1 VAEEITLERW
11 VRGWNPRNLPPDHLN
26 IRELLEGQVMDAR
39 NVRFAEGGRIVWARN
54 QFYIDPPSGKGVGGV
69 RALAEFAT
77 EDYDQILCLCEGGG
91 TPRLFY
97 ANVDW
102 DDPDP
107 TQGDYGYKLFP
118 GVTWTEV
125 TEDEEALE
133 LLSEDG
139 WSAAVQAKDV
149 LYIAP
154 LSPLDPTPPE
164 TYTPLL
170 RWDGRR
176 LEQCYVAPPADAL
189 EATAVAGGDLSA
201 GTYSYFYTYVDP
213 QTGVESMPSPVTDV
227 HLTADGYYITLG
239 QPSGE
244 CIKRIYRAYT
254 TDTADDARG
263 ATFYYLCQAP
273 PGDEPVLQDFT
284 EWTEVDP
291 GGVLTVEPHT
301 LTISG
306 GTSPQ
311 DAYVKL
317 DLSSTPL
324 TGFCASFTLTRDA
337 DSPVGPFWAVDR
349 TAGSPTEYV
358 GFQAAPSGPT
368 YLDTRGEGGRR
379 WARLIWPAGAWEQAY
394 CRVTWT
400 GGRAT
405 LEIYESESKAVPLAT
420 ATVDVA
426 GIDSLPYLTVGH
438 VVSFSGS
445 WPSADY
451 TISNLYIG
459 PPAIIKDNTPAYGLS
474 QEWGYD
480 RAAPPEGRILAWH
493 KDRMFLAGVLST
505 SPSYSVDATVSYANC
520 LFCSALD
527 APDYWPGDNMF
538 VVGDDTPIV
547 GLVSWGDYL
556 LIFKPN
562 GVWALTGY
570 ASTDFRLSQLTGAAG
585 AVDAAAYAASPH
597 GVLWQAP
604 DGYYL
609 WDGDRITC
617 ILRTDG
623 TVPWTLPPEGNRL
636 PRVAY
641 LSDRFYIINEG
652 GWLEYVPLKQT
663 WAYREAY
670 LSDDEGYG
678 TGLLHYARGANATH
692 VLTTM
697 RWTSDGG
704 TRITVLD
711 QAGPL
716 GGYASEGTAYSDLFA
731 PVAITLG
738 PIEAPVGEELIPLAV
753 WVDGTWDTDEE
764 HPERAPVI
772 LLNSDASYSEEAGV
786 NAWDT
791 PQPAP
796 SGGGLIGVPNGYS
809 YESKGSTVWR
819 SNAARRWYVQL
830 VADWAPNFVL
840 DAVRVMVKR
849 RRARGG

>member
-1 VAEEITLERW
+1 VADTVSLYMHKTS
-11 VRGWNPRNLPPDHLN
+11 D
-26 IRELLEGQVMDAR
+26 
-39 NVRFAEGGRIVWARN
+39 
-54 QFYIDPPSGKGVGGV
+54 YSDPP
-69 RALAEFAT
+69 AT
-77 EDYDQILCLCEGGG
+77 VSFTTSDGD
-91 TPRLFY
+91 TPCRYYY
-97 ANVDW
+97 A
-102 DDPDP
+102 
-107 TQGDYGYKLFP
+107 GCSA
-118 GVTWTEV
+118 GVTGTSK
-125 TEDEEALE
+125 
-133 LLSEDG
+133 LSF
-139 WSAAVQAKDV
+139 VVKDV
-149 LYIAP
+149 VIGA
-154 LSPLDPTPPE
+154 
-164 TYTPLL
+164 
-170 RWDGRR
+170 
-176 LEQCYVAPPADAL
+176 
-189 EATAVAGGDLSA
+189 ATA
-201 GTYSYFYTYVDP
+201 FY
-213 QTGVESMPSPVTDV
+213 
-227 HLTADGYYITLG
+227 
-239 QPSGE
+239 
-244 CIKRIYRAYT
+244 
-254 TDTADDARG
+254 
-263 ATFYYLCQAP
+263 
-273 PGDEPVLQDFT
+273 
-284 EWTEVDP
+284 
-291 GGVLTVEPHT
+291 
-301 LTISG
+301 
-306 GTSPQ
+306 
-311 DAYVKL
+311 
-317 DLSSTPL
+317 
-324 TGFCASFTLTRDA
+324 
-337 DSPVGPFWAVDR
+337 
-349 TAGSPTEYV
+349 
-358 GFQAAPSGPT
+358 
-368 YLDTRGEGGRR
+368 
-379 WARLIWPAGAWEQAY
+379 
-394 CRVTWT
+394 
-400 GGRAT
+400 
-405 LEIYESESKAVPLAT
+405 
-420 ATVDVA
+420 
-426 GIDSLPYLTVGH
+426 
-438 VVSFSGS
+438 
-445 WPSADY
+445 
-451 TISNLYIG
+451 
-459 PPAIIKDNTPAYGLS
+459 DNVPAYGLS
-474 QEWGYD
+474 ELWSFD
-480 RAAPPEGRILAWH
+480 RATPPDGRILTWH
-493 KDRMFLAGVLST
+493 KDRMFMAGCRRGST
-505 SPSYSVDATVSYANC
+505 SYSEYDIAYYANC

-527 APDYWPGDNMF
+527 EPDYWPGDNMF

-716 GGYASEGTAYSDLFA
+716 GGYASEGKAYSDLFA